1 MRWLDSAQWEILA
14 VWVLCMF
21 RVQGTE
27 RGSAL
32 VAGLIGRPIKALH
45 KLLSLIS
52 SSSPYRGSSLSL
64 SLPTLLVCSLSLPSQ

>member
-32 VAGLIGRPIKALH
+32 VAGILGRLLKALDN
-45 KLLSLIS
+45 LLFLIS
-52 SSSPYRGSSLSL
+52 SSSSYCGSSPSL
-64 SLPTLLVCSLSLPSQ
+64 SLPTLLVSSLSLPS